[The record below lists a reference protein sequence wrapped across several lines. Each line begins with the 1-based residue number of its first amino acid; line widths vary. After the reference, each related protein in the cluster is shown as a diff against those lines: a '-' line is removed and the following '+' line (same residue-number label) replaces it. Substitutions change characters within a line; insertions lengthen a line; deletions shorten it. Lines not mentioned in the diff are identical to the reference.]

1 MAEKEIRILGIGA
14 HAADVFGRAGGTIAR
29 YVQMG
34 HKATVVALAYGERG
48 EAQGL
53 WVKEGMTVEKAKQIK
68 AEEAKNAAKALGVDI
83 RLLDF
88 DDNPII
94 MDRERLY
101 LLVDIIREVKP
112 QILLTHWVDDWGNW
126 DHATTS
132 EWAVKAAWSASR
144 LGVQTKHPAHTVKEI
159 YMFMPSG
166 LSDDIVQFRPD
177 ILIDITDTM
186 EKKKEVINCLR
197 SQIKEVLD
205 YYTGYSPLYRG
216 KQAGVQYAEAFVRF
230 TRGYQS
236 GSLKLLP
243 LAE

>member
-14 HAADVFGRAGGTIAR
+14 HVADVFGRAGGTIAR

-34 HKATVVALAYGERG
+34 HKATVVALSYGERG
-48 EAQGL
+48 ESQSL
-53 WVKEGMTVEKAKQIK
+53 WAKGDMTLEKVKQIK
-68 AEEAKNAAKALGVDI
+68 AVEAKNAAKALGVDI
-83 RLLDF
+83 RLLDY

-101 LLVDIIREVKP
+101 TLIDIIREVKP
-112 QILLTHWVDDWGNW
+112 QIVLTHWIDDWVNW

-144 LGVQTKHPAHTVKEI
+144 LGVQTIHPAHKVKEI

-166 LSDDIVQFRPD
+166 VSDDIVKFRPD
-177 ILIDITDTM
+177 ILIDITDTI
-186 EKKKEVINCLR
+186 EKKKEVINCFP
-197 SQIKEVLD
+197 SQVKEVLD

-216 KQAGVQYAEAFVRF
+216 RQAGVQYAEAFVRF
-230 TRGYQS
+230 TRGYGS